1 MRKKIKLIS
10 SGAVLLALMSFVGAF
25 AETANTAASPAPE
38 KPEIDVEANIADYLN
53 RPLDEAM
60 QDVEAITALE
70 NTPENLAQNSNG
82 VLKLESVFFDKQKMT
97 VVYTF
102 QIQVEA
108 GADEVQKFITEVTQD
123 FHSINCE
130 NSNFPHAMIGN
141 TYVIRDFSG
150 KEAARIESRYEN
162 CPGVS
167 SGGKDRQQ

>member
-10 SGAVLLALMSFVGAF
+10 SGAALLALMSFGGAF

-38 KPEIDVEANIADYLN
+38 TPE
-53 RPLDEAM
+53 M

-167 SGGKDRQQ
+167 SGDKDRQQ